1 MLMLP
6 LGWLHELRE
15 LLRQD
20 RITSL
25 QVTLSLCAHQNARL
39 PKALGEF
46 LQVYTTSRSSSAINQ
61 SLLLT
66 LGGPAGQRWCRLG
79 Q

>member
-6 LGWLHELRE
+6 LSWLHELRE
-15 LLRQD
+15 ILRQD

-25 QVTLSLCAHQNARL
+25 QVILSLCANQNARL
-39 PKALGEF
+39 PKALGEL

-61 SLLLT
+61 S
-66 LGGPAGQRWCRLG
+66 
-79 Q
+79 